1 MCDGSTQCGDG
12 SDEWLHCH
20 CFKMDMGHCEDTG
33 DCVMRQ
39 RICDGVKDCRD
50 GSDEIHCARRLRTT
64 TPYFMESSTYGHSPS
79 YESSQNET
87 YSTINESGQ
96 SDPTDQDDI
105 STEVIDAVS
114 QDSYTIF
121 DNHSEKTQST
131 SKHTSIS
138 FQVTD
143 NTISTDAEYST
154 QRYPDFPIN
163 FLTPHKSKSSFKGI
177 EAMSLTR
184 EENTNDVR
192 YMTSNTAAIA
202 SPLEVNVR
210 VYPEQQT
217 LTEGQDAIIQC
228 RDEGVTRTSVIW
240 RRVDNK
246 PLPRRSKEVCV
257 TFCLSTE
264 SLNVNFRCKED

>member
-1 MCDGSTQCGDG
+1 
-12 SDEWLHCH
+12 
-20 CFKMDMGHCEDTG
+20 MDMGHCEDSG

-39 RICDGVKDCRD
+39 RICDGVRDCGD
-50 GSDEIHCARRLRTT
+50 GSDERHCARRLRTT
-64 TPYFMESSTYGHSPS
+64 TPYFMESSTYGWS
-79 YESSQNET
+79 YESSPTNPSENEIH
-87 YSTINESGQ
+87 STISESRQ
-96 SDPTDQDDI
+96 SNPTDQEEI

-114 QDSYTIF
+114 KDSYKIS
-121 DNHSEKTQST
+121 DNPSEEAQST

-138 FQVTD
+138 FQETD
-143 NTISTDAEYST
+143 NTVSTDYEYST

-163 FLTPHKSKSSFKGI
+163 FLTPHKSSFKGI

-184 EENTNDVR
+184 EDNTNDVK

-202 SPLEVNVR
+202 PPPEVNVR

-257 TFCLSTE
+257 IF
-264 SLNVNFRCKED
+264 